1 VQGKIQVNWQGTSYS
16 GYKYP
21 FASGF
26 DFVGVLYKKSSDA
39 IWLPAGTLRAGPIS
53 VSGVV
58 NETYSFKLVAF
69 SNLGNFSQDS
79 DEQSI
84 KLTLSGPNEPK
95 NVVRAWVADTFT
107 VSFDQ
112 NPYIS
117 GNESLLLNR
126 IRLRSSNGD
135 EREFDIPIQ
144 QTTRQ
149 VFELSQ
155 IKGNQ
160 YFGPQTSLAYSGEVW
175 SVDIF
180 GEESIHTSF
189 ELLQYVSPLTP
200 PIISVKPLYGGYE
213 VSFSSQPDLLG
224 KSVFNNISI
233 EVSSVGPDSGFN
245 RIDFGSLSPLIVSA
259 GLNFNQVWVR
269 ALVYDN
275 SGSYPKE
282 KDGTPRYSNVVSV
295 TPSDT
300 P

>member
-1 VQGKIQVNWQGTSYS
+1 LRQ
-16 GYKYP
+16 
-21 FASGF
+21 
-26 DFVGVLYKKSSDA
+26 
-39 IWLPAGTLRAGPIS
+39 AGSIS

-69 SNLGNFSQDS
+69 SNLGNFSQAS

-95 NVVRAWVADTFT
+95 NVVRAWIADTFT

-149 VFELSQ
+149 VFELPQ

-189 ELLQYVSPLTP
+189 DLLEYVSPLTP
-200 PIISVKPLYGGYE
+200 PIISAKSLYGGYE

-233 EVSSVGPDSGFN
+233 EVSSVGPDSDFQ
-245 RIDFGSLSPLIVSA
+245 RIAFGSLSPLIVSA